1 MRAIFL
7 FCFILF
13 VSCESP
19 QTISPPVIGNS
30 LTAVDAQKVFVLQ
43 SGSIFQVSLPS
54 NPSTGFSWVVDI
66 ENPEIVQM
74 LSKSYVANKS
84 GRMGVGGDTRWVFQ
98 ADGVGKSNIT
108 FSYQRQWEKEVKP
121 SRVVTFKL
129 DVR

>member
-13 VSCESP
+13 VSCEST
-19 QTISPPVIGNS
+19 QTISPPVNGNS
-30 LTAVDAQKVFVLQ
+30 FTAVDAQKVLVLQ

-54 NPSTGFSWVVDI
+54 DPSTGFSWVIDI
-66 ENPEIVQM
+66 ENPGTVQM
-74 LSKSYVANKS
+74 LSKRYVANQS

-98 ADGVGKSNIT
+98 ADGFGKSNIT
-108 FSYQRQWEKEVKP
+108 FSYLRQWEKEIKP